1 MKNIALTLIA
11 SFFINTIFATD
22 LFVDPYLSQ
31 GNGTT
36 LFTNIYD
43 AVNAASDGD
52 RIFIVEG
59 YYEEPTLNIVD
70 KSLVLISQNEGGIIQ
85 LDANIQINLGQGQT
99 VEIIG
104 FDFGNNYGV
113 ETTGQGSNSDNFNT
127 INIIDCQL
135 AYINIDD
142 NYYILNSIKNIVD
155 GSIDFSKGNVV
166 LSSCNT
172 LFVRNNYGYNMS
184 EDDHILIAGNNVSH
198 LININTE
205 TFPVMIAN
213 NYINHLVFARWNYN
227 SELTNYIRNNNFT
240 EGGNIAFMIEP
251 PAYNIDF
258 SSNIFEAGYA
268 GFLYG
273 SNYSTSYFNWG
284 DDYNCCSYQ
293 LYSTSTTAWPQTHIS
308 GFFNWTYNGIDLP
321 ASNPSGGDPLQFT
334 EIIGSTDIIDAGNPN
349 HEYYDIDLTINDRG
363 VNGGMYSLSN
373 LEPSINLSN
382 GKAFIFDLVMPTDL
396 FQDQN
401 VDVKAK
407 GYHKN

>member
-99 VEIIG
+99 FEIIG
-104 FDFGNNYGV
+104 FDFGNNYGI
-113 ETTGQGSNSDNFNT
+113 ETIANGSNSENFNT
-127 INIIDCQL
+127 INVIDCQL
-135 AYINIDD
+135 SYIDIDD
-142 NYYILNSIKNIVD
+142 NYYTLNSIKNIVD
-155 GSIDFSKGNVV
+155 GSIDLSKGNVV
-166 LSSCNT
+166 LSTCQELNI
-172 LFVRNNYGYNMS
+172 NDHYGYNMS
-184 EDDHILIAGNNVSH
+184 DEHVLIAGNN
-198 LININTE
+198 ITNILYVWGQS
-205 TFPVMIAN
+205 FPVMIAN
-213 NYINHLVFARWNYN
+213 NYIHHLMFSRWNYN
-227 SELTNYIRNNNFT
+227 SEVTNYVRNNNFT
-240 EGGNIAFMIEP
+240 DGCDIAFMINP

-258 SSNIFEAGYA
+258 SSNVFEGNY
-268 GFLYG
+268 GFLYNG
-273 SNYSTSYFNWG
+273 CCNSGYYDWG
-284 DDYNCCSYQ
+284 EGYYCCSYQ
-293 LYSTSTTAWPQTHIS
+293 YYDASDSNWPQSHKS

-321 ASNPSGGDPLQFT
+321 VSEPSGGDPLQFT

>member
-99 VEIIG
+99 FEIIG
-104 FDFGNNYGV
+104 FDFGNNYGI
-113 ETTGQGSNSDNFNT
+113 ETIGNGSNSENFNT
-127 INIIDCQL
+127 INVIDCQL
-135 AYINIDD
+135 SYIDIDD
-142 NYYILNSIKNIVD
+142 NYYTLNSIKNIVD
-155 GSIDFSKGNVV
+155 GSIDLTKGNVV
-166 LSSCNT
+166 LSTCDNIF
-172 LFVRNNYGYNMS
+172 LLDRYGYNFS
-184 EDDHILIAGNNVSH
+184 DDHVLIAGNTISY
-198 LININTE
+198 LLNIQAE
-205 TFPVMIAN
+205 ALPVTIAN
-213 NYINHLVFARWNYN
+213 NYIYHLVFTKWNYN
-227 SELTNYIRNNNFT
+227 SEVTNYIRNNNFLD
-240 EGGNIAFMIEP
+240 GCDIAFMIGA

-258 SSNIFEAGYA
+258 SSNIFEGSY

-273 SNYSTSYFNWG
+273 SNYGWQYYDWG
-284 DDYNCCSYQ
+284 DTYNCCSYQ
-293 LYSTSTTAWPQTHIS
+293 LYSASNSAWPQADVA

-321 ASNPSGGDPLQFT
+321 VSEPSGGDPLQFT